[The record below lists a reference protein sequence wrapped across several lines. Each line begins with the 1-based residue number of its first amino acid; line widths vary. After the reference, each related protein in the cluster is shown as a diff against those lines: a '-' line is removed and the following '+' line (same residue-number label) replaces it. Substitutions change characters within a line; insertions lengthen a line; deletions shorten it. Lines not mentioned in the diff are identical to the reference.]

1 MKLFSEKIKVDLPIL
16 FLALFNISIHL
27 LIINNLEYHRDELL
41 YFSLGEHPDFG
52 FATVPPMIGWIA
64 LLMEKIFGFSLFSA
78 RLIPALLSGVL
89 IFLVSSIAKELGG
102 GLYSRIL
109 AGIGITISG
118 FALRT
123 FSLFMPVCFDVI
135 FWTVIFYLLI
145 RYINTSSGRY
155 LIFLGVAAGFS
166 LLNKYLIGILFI
178 SLVIVIPFTRYRK
191 LFKDR
196 SFWIGILGA
205 ILVFLPNLIWQV
217 VHGLPVINHMSEL
230 GRTQLAHV
238 NRLDFLADQLIMP
251 SFASVLSIAGLI
263 YLFQNKDAVK
273 FRFLGV
279 VSILVVVFLFIL
291 HGKGY
296 YTIGIF
302 PFLIAAG
309 AASYDGL
316 NKLWKKISLVL
327 LLILITI
334 PILPVGLPVYNST
347 GLVKYFKNLEL
358 KYGIVI
364 GRRFENG
371 SIHSLPQDYAD
382 MLGWEE
388 LTTITNKAYQMI
400 PDKKAGLI
408 YCENYGQAGAITIIG
423 KKYGLPEAVCF
434 SESFR
439 YWVPEKFDP
448 DITSFIY
455 INDELG
461 EDVRKLFKKATLVG
475 RISNPDAREFGT
487 AVYLCQNP
495 EISFNIFWNSRLQ
508 VLFSSER
515 P

>member
-1 MKLFSEKIKVDLPIL
+1 M
-16 FLALFNISIHL
+16 A
-27 LIINNLEYHRDELL
+27 
-41 YFSLGEHPDFG
+41 
-52 FATVPPMIGWIA
+52 IG
-64 LLMEKIFGFSLFSA
+64 
-78 RLIPALLSGVL
+78 
-89 IFLVSSIAKELGG
+89 
-102 GLYSRIL
+102 
-109 AGIGITISG
+109 
-118 FALRT
+118 
-123 FSLFMPVCFDVI
+123 
-135 FWTVIFYLLI
+135 
-145 RYINTSSGRY
+145 
-155 LIFLGVAAGFS
+155 
-166 LLNKYLIGILFI
+166 
-178 SLVIVIPFTRYRK
+178 
-191 LFKDR
+191 
-196 SFWIGILGA
+196 
-205 ILVFLPNLIWQV
+205 
-217 VHGLPVINHMSEL
+217 
-230 GRTQLAHV
+230 
-238 NRLDFLADQLIMP
+238 
-251 SFASVLSIAGLI
+251 
-263 YLFQNKDAVK
+263 
-273 FRFLGV
+273 
-279 VSILVVVFLFIL
+279 
-291 HGKGY
+291 
-296 YTIGIF
+296 
-302 PFLIAAG
+302 
-309 AASYDGL
+309 
-316 NKLWKKISLVL
+316 VL

-423 KKYGLPEAVCF
+423 KKYGLPVAVCF

-495 EISFNIFWNSRLQ
+495 EINFNIFWNSRLQ
-508 VLFSSER
+508 VLYSSER